1 MTDTSGVASTPY
13 TIPLVPQ
20 AQTLAIT
27 LAGVNY
33 NLNVYWNV
41 PNNSWMLDLLD
52 DNGNPILTGVPLVT
66 GADLLEQFAYLGI
79 GGQLIVQ
86 TTDNPNAV
94 PTYTDLGS
102 TGNLYFVV
110 PASS

>member
-27 LAGVNY
+27 LAGINY

-41 PNNSWMLDLLD
+41 PNDSWMLDLLD
-52 DNGNPILTGVPLVT
+52 VDGKAILTGIPLVT

-79 GGQLIVQ
+79 GGQLQVQ
-86 TTDNPNAV
+86 TTNDTFAV
-94 PTYTDLGS
+94 PTYINLGTS
-102 TGNLYFVV
+102 GLLYFVV
-110 PASS
+110 P